1 MFGILRRGD
10 LLGIYPEGTRSPDG
24 RLYKGKTGVARLVLQ
39 AGVPVIPV
47 AMIDTQLVPSRFFKI
62 PTMRRPKIRI
72 GKQMDFQRLCRG
84 RQGPDV
90 LRWITDEIMNAVMEL
105 SARTMWMSTAHRP
118 RRTWMRARAFRPA
131 PVIVRERA
139 VYAARPDAIHT
150 AEDPTGFG
158 CERVTDQREDSPPAG
173 SETIS
178 RYQRRGAPPPRP
190 AQQAALSDDLVS
202 VDRHGNVTVESG
214 SGAGR
219 AIYWALKNVLLGPAI
234 TRLFRP
240 IQEGIDNVPDEGPAI
255 VASNHLS
262 FADWLFMPIALDR
275 RITFVA
281 KSDYFTRAGIKGW
294 AQKRFFAGTGQ
305 VPIDRSGGRASEG
318 ALRAGLKVLQRG
330 ELFGIYPEGT
340 RSHDGRLY
348 KGRTGVA
355 RLALLSGAPVIPA
368 AIIGTDIIAPPEKIL
383 TKIVSPTVKFG
394 RPLDFSRYE
403 GMSEDRF
410 ILRSITDEIMYAIM
424 ELSGQEYV
432 DMYAP
437 TAKAAAAREA
447 KAQETGRD
455 EVTL

>member
-1 MFGILRRGD
+1 MSDGGD
-10 LLGIYPEGTRSPDG
+10 G
-24 RLYKGKTGVARLVLQ
+24 
-39 AGVPVIPV
+39 
-47 AMIDTQLVPSRFFKI
+47 
-62 PTMRRPKIRI
+62 
-72 GKQMDFQRLCRG
+72 
-84 RQGPDV
+84 
-90 LRWITDEIMNAVMEL
+90 
-105 SARTMWMSTAHRP
+105 
-118 RRTWMRARAFRPA
+118 
-131 PVIVRERA
+131 
-139 VYAARPDAIHT
+139 
-150 AEDPTGFG
+150 
-158 CERVTDQREDSPPAG
+158 SPPAG

-178 RYQRRGAPPPRP
+178 QGSGARSGHRIAGQP
-190 AQQAALSDDLVS
+190 AAVRDDLVS
-202 VDRHGNVTVESG
+202 VDRHGHVTSESG

-219 AIYWALKNVLLGPAI
+219 AIYWALKNVVFGPAI
-234 TRLFRP
+234 TRIFRP
-240 IQEGIDNVPDEGPAI
+240 IQEGTENVPAEGAAI
-255 VASNHLS
+255 VAGNHLS
-262 FADWLFMPIALDR
+262 FADWLFMPLALDR

-355 RLALLSGAPVIPA
+355 RLALLSGAPVIPS
-368 AIIGTDIIAPPEKIL
+368 AIIGTDIIAPPGKVL

-394 RPLDFSRYE
+394 RPLDFSRYS

-437 TAKAAAAREA
+437 AAKEAAAREA
-447 KAQETGRD
+447 KAQEAD
-455 EVTL
+455 EVSPQA

>member
-1 MFGILRRGD
+1 M
-10 LLGIYPEGTRSPDG
+10 
-24 RLYKGKTGVARLVLQ
+24 
-39 AGVPVIPV
+39 
-47 AMIDTQLVPSRFFKI
+47 
-62 PTMRRPKIRI
+62 
-72 GKQMDFQRLCRG
+72 
-84 RQGPDV
+84 
-90 LRWITDEIMNAVMEL
+90 
-105 SARTMWMSTAHRP
+105 
-118 RRTWMRARAFRPA
+118 
-131 PVIVRERA
+131 
-139 VYAARPDAIHT
+139 
-150 AEDPTGFG
+150 
-158 CERVTDQREDSPPAG
+158 
-173 SETIS
+173 
-178 RYQRRGAPPPRP
+178 
-190 AQQAALSDDLVS
+190 SDDLVS
-202 VDRHGNVTVESG
+202 IDRQGNVTVESG

-240 IQEGIDNVPDEGPAI
+240 IQEGIENVPEQGPAI

-368 AIIGTDIIAPPEKIL
+368 AIIGTDIIAPPGKIL

-394 RPLDFSRYE
+394 RTLDFSRYE

-437 TAKAAAAREA
+437 AAKEAAAREA
-447 KAQETGRD
+447 KAQEAD
-455 EVTL
+455 EVSPQA

>member
-1 MFGILRRGD
+1 VS
-10 LLGIYPEGTRSPDG
+10 EG
-24 RLYKGKTGVARLVLQ
+24 V
-39 AGVPVIPV
+39 
-47 AMIDTQLVPSRFFKI
+47 
-62 PTMRRPKIRI
+62 
-72 GKQMDFQRLCRG
+72 
-84 RQGPDV
+84 
-90 LRWITDEIMNAVMEL
+90 
-105 SARTMWMSTAHRP
+105 
-118 RRTWMRARAFRPA
+118 
-131 PVIVRERA
+131 
-139 VYAARPDAIHT
+139 
-150 AEDPTGFG
+150 
-158 CERVTDQREDSPPAG
+158 EDSPTVG
-173 SETIS
+173 SKKIS
-178 RYQRRGAPPPRP
+178 
-190 AQQAALSDDLVS
+190 QANEYASPNRTARQPSAVSDDLVS
-202 VDRHGNVTVESG
+202 VDRHGNLTIESG

-234 TRLFRP
+234 TRIFRP
-240 IQEGIDNVPDEGPAI
+240 VHEGSENVPKEGAAI

-262 FADWLFMPIALDR
+262 FADWLFMPLALDR

-281 KSDYFTRAGIKGW
+281 KSDYFTRVGIKGW

-355 RLALLSGAPVIPA
+355 RLALLSGAPVIPS
-368 AIIGTDIIAPPEKIL
+368 AIIGTDIIAPPGKVL

-437 TAKAAAAREA
+437 AAKEAAARDA
-447 KAQETGRD
+447 KAQEAD
-455 EVTL
+455 EVSPQA